1 LSARTFTPRVAT
13 LPSGPP
19 FLDTLARGIVASLG
33 DRTGDPLAAT
43 RVTVLLPTR
52 RACRGLRE
60 AFLRVQGGAAALLPR
75 ILPLG
80 DLEEDE
86 AAAMDMLGP
95 AVGGVLDLPPA
106 LPGLTRQVLL
116 TRLILA
122 RDGDMTP
129 AQAARLALDLGR
141 LLDQAQTERV
151 GLETLGALVPE
162 DSPLAEH
169 WRQTL
174 AFLGLLT
181 QVWPAILEEMGYLD
195 PAEHRDR
202 VLSAQ
207 AQAWERHAPPG
218 PVIAAGST
226 GSIPATGELLAVI
239 ANLPG
244 GQVVLPGLDRTMD
257 DASWEAIEDTH
268 PQAGMKRLLERL
280 GIDRTEVADFHGART
295 ILTDSQSARAQLV
308 AEAMRPA
315 ATTDTWRELVTRRES
330 FAGALDGVTLIDAP
344 GPRDEA
350 AAIALILREALETD
364 GRTAALVTPDRALA
378 RRVVAALG
386 RWGLEVDDSA
396 GRPLAQTPVGA
407 FLRLAAE
414 AVADQMGPIALL
426 SLLQHPLAA
435 GGEEVGAFRAK
446 LRLLDREVLR
456 GPRPD
461 PGFSGLR
468 RAIAGRDKV
477 RRERGEPA
485 PGERDLAERLGPW
498 LDGLEALAAPFLEVM
513 TGEARPFAE
522 LLEPHMRFCEG
533 LAASAEFGQP
543 IPGASRLWV
552 GDAGEAAA
560 HLAADLTEAGVHL
573 GSIEPRHYPA
583 LLDALMGGLPVRP
596 RRDLHSRLSIW
607 GPLEARLQRADVTVL
622 GGLNEGT
629 WPAEVDTGPWMSRP
643 MLQQVGLP
651 QPERRVGLAAH
662 DVAQALHAPEVVL
675 SRSGKVDGAP
685 TVPSRWI
692 TRLDAVV
699 EAAGLRDEW
708 EDAKARGTHLLTWAR
723 ALEQPEGPPRR
734 GARPHP
740 TPPLAD
746 RPRRLSVTRIETW
759 MRDPYALY
767 AEFILGLKELDP
779 LEADPGAADYGN
791 LVHEALE
798 RFAKDYPRGL
808 PGDPEEILDQ
818 LGREVFAEH
827 MARPGVRAFWW
838 PRFQR
843 VAKWFADQERAR
855 RDRIIE
861 VHAELK
867 GVLTLNGPGGPF
879 TLSATADRIDVLTDG
894 TLAVLDYK
902 TGMPPA
908 RREVDA
914 GLAPQL
920 PLEAAL
926 ATAGAFPGVPPHP
939 VSELAFWKLRG
950 DKKGGEIRPATD
962 DPAGAAK
969 TALEGL
975 SNLIAAFDNPE
986 TPYLARPHPD
996 HAPRFN
1002 PYQHL
1007 ARVKEWADGEDGE

>member
-1 LSARTFTPRVAT
+1 MSTIP
-13 LPSGPP
+13 PGPP
-19 FLDTLARGIVASLG
+19 FLDTLARGIVATLDQAG
-33 DRTGDPLAAT
+33 VRAEDRAEDRAVPDPLAAT

-60 AFLRVQGGAAALLPR
+60 AFLRVQGGTAALLPR

-95 AVGGVLDLPPA
+95 SVGGLLDLPPA
-106 LPGLTRQVLL
+106 LPGLTRQLLL

-129 AQAARLALDLGR
+129 GQAARLALDLGH

-151 GLETLGALVPE
+151 GLETLSALVPE

-174 AFLGLLT
+174 AFLGILT
-181 QVWPAILEEMGYLD
+181 QVWPAILEDLGHLD
-195 PAEHRDR
+195 PADHRDR
-202 VLSAQ
+202 VLAAQ
-207 AQAWERHAPPG
+207 ARAWRHHAPPG

-226 GSIPATGELLAVI
+226 GSIPATADLLSVI
-239 ANLPG
+239 ASLPQ

-257 DASWEAIEDTH
+257 EASWDALEDTH
-268 PQAGMKRLLERL
+268 PQAGIKRLLARL
-280 GIDRTEVADFHGART
+280 GVDRSEVVDFSDVARVASGPQT
-295 ILTDSQSARAQLV
+295 ARVASGPQTARVASGPQTARALLV
-308 AEAMRPA
+308 GEAMRPA
-315 ATTDTWRELVTRRES
+315 ATSHAWRDLAARRGT
-330 FAGALDGVTLIDAP
+330 FTGALDGLTLIEAP

-350 AAIALILREALETD
+350 AAIALILREVLETD
-364 GRTAALVTPDRALA
+364 GRTAALITPDRALA

-386 RWGLEVDDSA
+386 RWGLDVDDSA
-396 GRPLAQTPVGA
+396 GRPLAQTPVGS

-414 AVADQMGPIALL
+414 AVADQLGPISLL

-435 GGEEVGAFRAK
+435 GGEEPGAFRAR

-461 PGFSGLR
+461 PGFPGLR
-468 RAIAGRDKV
+468 AALV
-477 RRERGEPA
+477 
-485 PGERDLAERLGPW
+485 ERDMVERLGPW
-498 LDGLEALAAPFLEVM
+498 LDRLEILAAPFLAVM

-522 LLEPHMRFCEG
+522 ILEPHMRFCEG
-533 LAASAEFGQP
+533 LATSEEFGQP
-543 IPGASRLWV
+543 VPGASRLWV

-560 HLAADLTEAGVHL
+560 RLASDLTEAAGHL
-573 GSIEPRHYPA
+573 GPVEPRHYPA

-607 GPLEARLQRADVTVL
+607 GPLEARLQRADITVL

-629 WPAEVDTGPWMSRP
+629 WPAQMDTGPWMSRP
-643 MLQQVGLP
+643 MLQRFGLP

-675 SRSGKVDGAP
+675 TRSGKVDGTP

-699 EAAGLRDEW
+699 EAAGLKSDW
-708 EDAKARGTHLLTWAR
+708 EDAKARGAALLAWAR
-723 ALEQPEGPPRR
+723 ALEQPEGSPRR
-734 GARPHP
+734 SVRPHP

-746 RPRRLSVTRIETW
+746 RPRRLSVTRVETW

-767 AEFILGLKELDP
+767 AEFILGLKELDS
-779 LEADPGAADYGN
+779 LEADPGAADYGT
-791 LVHEALE
+791 LVHAALE

-808 PGDPEEILDQ
+808 PGDPEEILDRI
-818 LGREVFAEH
+818 GREVFADH

-855 RDRIIE
+855 RDRVVE
-861 VHAELK
+861 VHAELR
-867 GVLTLNGPGGPF
+867 GMLTLDGPGGPF
-879 TLSATADRIDVLTDG
+879 TLTATADRIDVFTDG

-902 TGMPPA
+902 TGTPPA
-908 RREVDA
+908 RKEVDA

-920 PLEAAL
+920 PLEGGPASR
-926 ATAGAFPGVPPHP
+926 GAFPRVPPPP
-939 VSELAFWKLRG
+939 VSGLGFLEVRG
-950 DKKGGEIRPATD
+950 GRGGGGMRPASGG
-962 DPAGAAK
+962 P
-969 TALEGL
+969 
-975 SNLIAAFDNPE
+975 P
-986 TPYLARPHPD
+986 
-996 HAPRFN
+996 
-1002 PYQHL
+1002 
-1007 ARVKEWADGEDGE
+1007 